1 MKQIRF
7 GMIGAGQIAQY
18 CVEEINRHPH
28 SSVVAAYT
36 RNPER
41 LAAFCASFSIMHTYA
56 TIDALLAD
64 PTVDAVY
71 IALPTK
77 FHAPVAMQALAA
89 GKHVL
94 LEKPLAM
101 NRAEAEDLARVARQS
116 GRVFMQ
122 GMNQRFDKDHQQIR
136 ALVKQG
142 VLGDI
147 YHAKGVWLRRS
158 GIPALGTWFGS
169 KAMAGGGCLYDIG
182 VHLLDLCL
190 YTLDNFE
197 PVSVSGATYTKFG
210 NRGLGEGDW
219 GASEREELVFDVDD
233 FASAFI
239 RLANGATVSLD
250 VAWAC
255 HQAEEQQH
263 NVTLYGT
270 EGGATL
276 RPAKLFHNQ
285 SKQEDANLNASLID
299 NASQA
304 IEFPHCSRFHHFINH
319 ILGKE
324 SLCITLE
331 QVLVVQKIL
340 DGIVESS
347 RTGREVYLQPSHNFI
362 NKKHKSEESERVYLC

>member
-1 MKQIRF
+1 MKQIRL
-7 GMIGAGQIAQY
+7 GMIGAGQIAHY
-18 CVEEINRHPH
+18 CVEDIKHHPH
-28 SSVVAAYT
+28 STVVAAHT

-41 LAAFCASFSIMHTYA
+41 LAAFCALHSIERAHNSLE
-56 TIDALLAD
+56 ALLAD
-64 PTVDAVY
+64 AAVDAVY

-101 NRAEAEDLARVARQS
+101 NREEAEALVAVAKQSERVL
-116 GRVFMQ
+116 ML

-142 VLGDI
+142 MLGDI

-158 GIPALGTWFGS
+158 GIPTLGTWFGN
-169 KAMAGGGCLYDIG
+169 KALAGGGCLYDIG

-210 NRGLGEGDW
+210 HRGLGEGDW
-219 GASEREELVFDVDD
+219 GASEREELAFDVDD

-263 NVTLYGT
+263 TVTLYGS

-276 RPAKLFHNQ
+276 RPAKVFCGPP
-285 SKQEDANLNASLID
+285 SDNAREID
-299 NASQA
+299 LASQA
-304 IEFPHCSRFHHFINH
+304 IEYLHCNRLHHFINH
-319 ILGKE
+319 LLGKE
-324 SLCITLE
+324 TLCVTLA
-331 QVLVVQKIL
+331 QVLVVQTIL
-340 DGIVESS
+340 DAIVESA
-347 RTGREVYLQPSHNFI
+347 RTGREVCLP
-362 NKKHKSEESERVYLC
+362 C